1 MRDRFF
7 REISVLIAYLLL
19 LGVLAARAPSFFSA
33 DQIRAMLVSAAPVL
47 VAAVG
52 MTLVILT
59 RQIDISIGSQFS
71 ICGIAAGLLAKTG
84 LPLPWVALA
93 TLAIGAGLGALNGV
107 LVALFKLPSIVVTLA
122 TMVTLREALRWSRE
136 GEFVRNLPADFQW
149 FGMGQATGQALI
161 VGIAGAI
168 LLASAWSL
176 RYLAAGRMVYATG
189 SDAEAARLV
198 GIRPQRVLLSVFLTM
213 GALTGLAALLNA
225 VRFVDVDPNAG
236 LGLEMQVIAAV
247 VVGGTSISGG
257 RGTVWGTLIGIA
269 LLATIGPALVFL
281 KTEAHWERAIQ
292 GAIILVA
299 VAADAFY
306 ARREN

>member
-1 MRDRFF
+1 
-7 REISVLIAYLLL
+7 
-19 LGVLAARAPSFFSA
+19 
-33 DQIRAMLVSAAPVL
+33 
-47 VAAVG
+47 
-52 MTLVILT
+52 
-59 RQIDISIGSQFS
+59 
-71 ICGIAAGLLAKTG
+71 
-84 LPLPWVALA
+84 
-93 TLAIGAGLGALNGV
+93 
-107 LVALFKLPSIVVTLA
+107 
-122 TMVTLREALRWSRE
+122 
-136 GEFVRNLPADFQW
+136 
-149 FGMGQATGQALI
+149 
-161 VGIAGAI
+161 
-168 LLASAWSL
+168 
-176 RYLAAGRMVYATG
+176 MVYATG